1 MPPLEIGMVL
11 TPTLARDRGYE
22 LVREHELGQVYKV
35 NAGLHR
41 PAFYVVIQDFVITTI
56 TLSLP
61 LARAGLFTKSN
72 P

>member
-1 MPPLEIGMVL
+1 MPPLEIGQIL
-11 TPTLARDRGYE
+11 TPMMAHDRGYE

-41 PAFYVVIQDFVITTI
+41 PAFYVVVQDFVISTI

-61 LARAGLFTKSN
+61 LARAGLFTNSN